1 MDVYFS
7 TSTTRSG
14 EQSEMGIQLANILHD
29 QYIRVVD
36 FKYPTHEGEGVE
48 RHHSMSSELRG
59 MQVTTKKT

>member
-36 FKYPTHEGEGVE
+36 FKYPTHEGEGVNDVFGNGI
-48 RHHSMSSELRG
+48 MTG
-59 MQVTTKKT
+59 KFMC